1 MSTLTTFRAEAYRD
15 AMKTVGARPGDEKRR
30 WTRREYGRMIDAGI
44 LHEDEPIELIE
55 GRLLVAEPQNS
66 PHAKAIELAADALR
80 AAFGPG
86 WRIRVQL
93 PIALEPDSEPEP
105 DVAVVAGSPR
115 DDREDHPSH
124 PALVVEV
131 ADTSVRLD
139 RTVKGRVY
147 ARGGIAEYWIVN
159 LTARV
164 VEVHRGPR
172 RRSGHH
178 ARYATVTIARSGESI
193 QPLAAP
199 RPVTVDDL
207 LP

>member
-1 MSTLTTFRAEAYRD
+1 MNRDGTRASIE
-15 AMKTVGARPGDEKRR
+15 TRR

-55 GRLLVAEPQNS
+55 GRLIVGEPQNT
-66 PHAKAIELAADALR
+66 PHAQAIELAADALR
-80 AAFGPG
+80 AVFGPG

-93 PIALEPDSEPEP
+93 PIALEPDSQPEP
-105 DVAVVAGSPR
+105 DVSVVAGSPR

-139 RTVKGRVY
+139 RAVKARVY

-159 LTARV
+159 LIARV
-164 VEVHRGPR
+164 VEVHRQPR

-178 ARYATVTIARSGESI
+178 ARYATVTIARPGESV
-193 QPLAAP
+193 QPLAAS
-199 RPVTVDDL
+199 RPVAIDDL

>member
-1 MSTLTTFRAEAYRD
+1 
-15 AMKTVGARPGDEKRR
+15 
-30 WTRREYGRMIDAGI
+30 MIGAGI

-55 GRLLVAEPQNS
+55 GRLIVAEPQNT
-66 PHAKAIELAADALR
+66 PHAKAIELVADALR

-105 DVAVVAGSPR
+105 DVSVVAGSPR

-139 RTVKGRVY
+139 RAVKARVY
-147 ARGGIAEYWIVN
+147 ARGGIPEYWIVN
-159 LTARV
+159 LVARV
-164 VEVHRGPR
+164 LEVHRHPR
-172 RRSGHH
+172 RRSDRH
-178 ARYATVTIARSGESI
+178 ARYATITRAPPGESV
-193 QPLAAP
+193 QPLAAA
-199 RPVTVDDL
+199 RAVAVSDL
-207 LP
+207 MP